1 MATEK
6 ETIIFDI
13 QIEDDGAVESIDSLR
28 KSTRALT
35 QERNALNLATEEGRK
50 RAETLN
56 KQIDENNKRVK
67 ENSSALEKQRQNVG
81 NYTDSIKDAAD
92 QLNIAGVN
100 VGGLTTALSASINPL
115 AVAATGV
122 SALVGFYVSS
132 AAGARDLESAQNQLS
147 TSFKLV
153 SNDLATLVGADGKGG
168 GLLSALAFEIN
179 RSIFGINRAVVGSL
193 AANAQQ
199 GLKEIELLDLE
210 AKQFA
215 KDQLSLAEQQ
225 RRVRDDDKLALDDRL
240 SGARNIESFITA
252 RENELVAVQEKK
264 LDQLKILSGL
274 DKDNLDL
281 KIAIKQTEFE
291 IADIREDSEGKR
303 TEALNG
309 ILAIEKLMRQ
319 AAIDGN
325 AKLVQSTEEA
335 TTKINEV
342 KDEELAKDIDRVLKS
357 IEIRQNAADSYVDTT
372 INYLS
377 EEEIAKDE
385 AAVKDA
391 QRVAED
397 TKNTKIKIQNSRTET
412 EAKLA
417 NAKQQFT
424 TLSSFFKLGSKEQKT
439 FALASIATDTAEAIA
454 SLTAA
459 SEQNPAN
466 GFTFGGA
473 GVLQFAVGLGRIF
486 ANIASA
492 KSLIAGFASGGLTGT
507 RIGPGMGA
515 SVNRSNGDNM
525 LATVKTG
532 EVILN
537 QSQQARLGGA
547 STFARIGVPGFAT
560 GGVTGTFETASA
572 SFSASQNRIF
582 SDLKKAFSSQ
592 QIVLPLEDFDIKQQ
606 TRVNIQETAR
616 VL

>member
-1 MATEK
+1 MA
-6 ETIIFDI
+6 
-13 QIEDDGAVESIDSLR
+13 EDKQKILFEVSVESEDGVKSLDSIAAATRRLNQQR
-28 KSTRALT
+28 RALDLT
-35 QERNALNLATEEGRK
+35 TAEGSKKFEELTAKINKNNEATKAFG
-50 RAETLN
+50 TN
-56 KQIDENNKRVK
+56 
-67 ENSSALEKQRQNVG
+67 LEKQRANVG
-81 NYTDSIKDAAD
+81 NYTNSIKDAAD

-100 VGGLTTALSASINPL
+100 VGGLTDKLSAGIP
-115 AVAATGV
+115 VTAAIGAGV
-122 SALVGFYVSS
+122 SALAGFYISS
-132 AAGARDLESAQNQLS
+132 AAGAKDLESAQTQLS
-147 TSFKLV
+147 TSFKII
-153 SNDLATLVGADGKGG
+153 SNDLAKLVGADGKGG
-168 GLLSALAFEIN
+168 GLLSSLAFELN
-179 RSIFGINRAVVGSL
+179 RRVFGLGSAVAGSL
-193 AANAQQ
+193 AASAQQ
-199 GLKEIELLDLE
+199 TLKEIELLDLE

-225 RRVRDDDKLALDDRL
+225 RRIRDDDKLALDDRL

-274 DKDNLDL
+274 DKDNLDI

-309 ILAIEKLMRQ
+309 IIAIEKLMRQ
-319 AAIDGN
+319 AAVDGN
-325 AKLVQSTEEA
+325 AAIAKSTEEA
-335 TTKINEV
+335 TTKATQV
-342 KDEELAKDIDRVLKS
+342 KDEELAKDVDRVLKR
-357 IEIRQNAADSYVDTT
+357 IELKQQESELYIDTT
-372 INYLS
+372 EATIS
-377 EEEIAKDE
+377 EEERLKDE
-385 AAVKDA
+385 AAVRDA

-397 TKNTKIKIQNSRTET
+397 TKNTQIKIQNSKTET

-424 TLSSFFKLGSKEQKT
+424 TLSGFFKLGSKEQKS

-473 GVLQFAVGLGRIF
+473 GILQFAVGLGRIF
-486 ANIASA
+486 ANVASA
-492 KSLIAGFASGGLTGT
+492 KNLIAGFASGGLTGT
-507 RIGPGMGA
+507 RIGPGMGIPV
-515 SVNRSNGDNM
+515 SRSNGDDM

-537 QSQQARLGGA
+537 QSHQARLGGA

-560 GGVTGTFETASA
+560 GGVTGSFETAAASSQSA
-572 SFSASQNRIF
+572 QSRLFSE
-582 SDLKKAFSSQ
+582 LKNAFKSQ
-592 QIVLPLEDFDIKQQ
+592 QIVLPMEQFEIKRETIVQL
-606 TRVNIQETAR
+606 NSTAR
-616 VL
+616 VI